1 MAKLLLI
8 NDNSSLPLN
17 NVNDIIAIYEDD
29 QKLGVKEQDQID
41 SGLFRLV
48 EVKDKTAKEVQFEIA
63 SQHPQVKE
71 MWYDSVAAEWRE
83 LSKRPKSLMRYDNG
97 VYSHNY
103 NTITGNTIICNKI
116 IIDSLKSAKTASV
129 KG

>member
-17 NVNDIIAIYEDD
+17 NINDVIAVYADD
-29 QKLGVKEQDQID
+29 QKLGTKEQDQVN
-41 SGLFRLV
+41 SGLFKLV
-48 EVKDKTAKEVQFEIA
+48 NIVGKTVAEIQSDLSA
-63 SQHPQVKE
+63 SHPIIKE

-83 LSKRPKSLMRYDNG
+83 LSKRPKSLMRYENG
-97 VYSHNY
+97 IYSHNY
-103 NTITGNTIICNKI
+103 NTIIGNTVVCNKT
-116 IIDSLKSAKTASV
+116 IIDSLKSAKSASV